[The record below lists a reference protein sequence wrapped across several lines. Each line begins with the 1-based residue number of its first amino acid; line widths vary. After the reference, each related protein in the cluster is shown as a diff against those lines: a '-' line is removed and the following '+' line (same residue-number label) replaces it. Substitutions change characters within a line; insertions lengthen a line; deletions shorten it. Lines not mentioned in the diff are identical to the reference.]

1 MSDEAGG
8 VAAVERALSIL
19 DALTDDK
26 VTLAELSKRTGLYKS
41 TVLRLLK
48 SLERFGYVLRTEG
61 ASYRLGAKVLHLG
74 STYQRY
80 FKTSEIVPPILVRLA
95 EDLHEGATFYIA
107 EDAMRV
113 ALHRVDASRAVRD
126 SVHEGDRLPLTVGA
140 AGHVLRAFAG
150 EPGERMDQIRT
161 SMYCASFGERD
172 AETAAVACPVLGV
185 HQKVVGAL
193 SISGPRYRI
202 EALGTDRILPTLFKY
217 AQALTQT
224 FGGRLE
230 LPASATSRSNDGRPQ
245 TDARSPV
252 PAKKAAR
259 PASALAKGRA
269 APASRKP

>member
-1 MSDEAGG
+1 
-8 VAAVERALSIL
+8 
-19 DALTDDK
+19 
-26 VTLAELSKRTGLYKS
+26 
-41 TVLRLLK
+41 
-48 SLERFGYVLRTEG
+48 
-61 ASYRLGAKVLHLG
+61 
-74 STYQRY
+74 
-80 FKTSEIVPPILVRLA
+80 
-95 EDLHEGATFYIA
+95 
-107 EDAMRV
+107 
-113 ALHRVDASRAVRD
+113 
-126 SVHEGDRLPLTVGA
+126 
-140 AGHVLRAFAG
+140 
-150 EPGERMDQIRT
+150 MDQIRT

-193 SISGPRYRI
+193 SISGPRYRT